1 MTDSGLV
8 TRTVIEVHPSAQMLG
23 DAVLLAEGAYAPLGR
38 FVGAEEGRRI
48 RDRGQL
54 VDGAAFPVPVT
65 LVLSDRDTIDLSLGD
80 RVVLVDAEGAAVAT
94 VAVDSLWD
102 AGDHQVGV
110 SGPVVGADAPPAA
123 FAGLARHPRDA
134 REELPAAGAWGVL
147 LDRPL
152 LAPEVSA
159 LAEVAEDGPVLLLA
173 RTIDPRVPADVLVK
187 ATLAATSS
195 IPNAHVIT
203 VPFARRHDSRDDS
216 ALGEVVMRNYGVRP
230 VDVLLDEGVWLAA
243 QAALR
248 GGDEAALGEA
258 FDPATLAVLRRWRP
272 PRRDRGL
279 VVFFTGL
286 SGSGKST
293 IARGLVDRLY
303 ETDRSLTVLDGDVA
317 RRMLSSGLGFSRADR
332 DTNIRRLGW
341 VGSEVARHGGLAV
354 LAPIAPFA
362 ATRAEV
368 RRMVEANGDLVLVWV
383 STPLEECER
392 RDRKGLYA
400 KARRGDIPDFT
411 GISSPYEAPDDAD
424 LVIDTTHVSVEHAVE
439 QVWDYLVDG
448 GWISERAGD
457 GATGAP
463 RRARSRGRW

>member
-1 MTDSGLV
+1 VPAVTDSGPV
-8 TRTVIEVHPSAQMLG
+8 TSTVIEVHPSARALG
-23 DAVLLAEGAYAPLGR
+23 DAVLLAQGAYAPLDR
-38 FVGAEEGRRI
+38 FVCAEEGRRI

-65 LVLSDRDTIDLSLGD
+65 LVLSEDETRDVSEGD
-80 RVVLVDAEGAAVAT
+80 TLVLVDAEGAAVAE
-94 VAVDSLWD
+94 VAVDNLWD
-102 AGDHQVGV
+102 AGQHQVGV
-110 SGPVVGADAPPAA
+110 SGFVRGSHAPPHSFAALALTAHDVREQFEAADAR
-123 FAGLARHPRDA
+123 GL
-134 REELPAAGAWGVL
+134 L
-147 LDRPL
+147 LERPL
-152 LAPEVSA
+152 MAPEVSA
-159 LAEVAEDGPVLLLA
+159 LAEIAEDGPVVLLV
-173 RTIDPRVPADVLVK
+173 RTVDPLVPADVLVK
-187 ATLAATSS
+187 ATLAAASS
-195 IPNAHVIT
+195 LPNAHVVT
-203 VPFARRHDSRDDS
+203 VPFGRRHDPADDT
-216 ALGEVVMRNYGVRP
+216 ALGDIVMRNYGVRP
-230 VDVLLDEGVWLAA
+230 VDVMLGTAGWAAAADTLA
-243 QAALR
+243 
-248 GGDEAALGEA
+248 GDDDTALGEA

-272 PRRDRGL
+272 PRRERGL

-293 IARGLVDRLY
+293 VARGLVDRLH

-400 KARRGDIPDFT
+400 KARRGEIPDFT

-424 LVIDTTHVSVEHAVE
+424 LVLDTTHVSVDDAVE

-448 GWISERAGD
+448 GWISGRPAD
-457 GATGAP
+457 GAT
-463 RRARSRGRW
+463 